1 MINILE
7 IKNLFVEVD
16 NKVIL
21 RNVNLEIPMGE
32 VHLLIGPNGSGK
44 TSLLMTIMGYPQYR
58 VTQGSISFNRKN
70 LLKLNITERADLGI
84 GIAEQRPPTISGV
97 RLKMLLSYLHD
108 KNPEWKDEIDREIEN
123 AKMDSFLNRDING
136 GLSGGEI
143 KKSELLLLLSRRP
156 VFTMLDE
163 PDSGVDIDSME
174 FLRSMINK
182 LFSQEERHP
191 VKRRSGLIITHSDRI
206 TESIHADKT
215 HIIVN
220 GEIVCNGNPQL
231 IMNQIVESGFDS
243 CIKCKNLQGNI

>member
-1 MINILE
+1 MTNILE

-16 NKVIL
+16 DKIIL
-21 RNVNLEIPMGE
+21 HNINLEIPDGE

-58 VTQGSISFNRKN
+58 VTQGSILFNGKN
-70 LLKLNITERADLGI
+70 LLKLNITERAALGI

-97 RLKMLLSYLHD
+97 RLKMLLSYLLD
-108 KNPEWKDEIDREIEN
+108 KNPEWKEEIDREIKN
-123 AKMDSFLNRDING
+123 AKMESFLNRDING

-163 PDSGVDIDSME
+163 PDSGVDIDSLE
-174 FLRSMINK
+174 LLRSMINK
-182 LFSQEERHP
+182 LFSPLEEYP
-191 VKRRSGLIITHSDRI
+191 VKRRAGLIITHSERI
-206 TESIHADKT
+206 IESIHADKT
-215 HIIVN
+215 HIIIN

-231 IMNQIVESGFDS
+231 MMKQVVESGFDS
-243 CIKCKNLQGNI
+243 CIKCKNLQGDR

>member
-16 NKVIL
+16 DKIIL
-21 RNVNLEIPMGE
+21 HNINLEIPDGE

-58 VTQGSISFNRKN
+58 VTQGSILFNGKN
-70 LLKLNITERADLGI
+70 LLKLNITERAALGI

-97 RLKMLLSYLHD
+97 RLKMLLSYLLD
-108 KNPEWKDEIDREIEN
+108 KNPEWKEEIDREIKN
-123 AKMDSFLNRDING
+123 AKMESFLNRDING

-163 PDSGVDIDSME
+163 PDSGVDIDSLE
-174 FLRSMINK
+174 LLRSMINK
-182 LFSQEERHP
+182 LFSPLEEYP
-191 VKRRSGLIITHSDRI
+191 VKRRAGLIITHSERI
-206 TESIHADKT
+206 IESIHADKT
-215 HIIVN
+215 HIIIN

-231 IMNQIVESGFDS
+231 MMKQVVESGFDS
-243 CIKCKNLQGNI
+243 CIKCKNLQGDR